1 MFILFQTKAYCEI
14 DASNNM
20 IAYFNLNPEI
30 FLIYDISPGLSQEKH
45 EG

>member
-1 MFILFQTKAYCEI
+1 MFILFKTKAYCEI

-20 IAYFNLNPEI
+20 IVYFNYNPGT
-30 FLIYDISPGLSQEKH
+30 FLVYDISPGLSQEKH